1 MQNMFAT
8 MNVNNQPQTTKQ
20 GNSLDLLNSSASN
33 VNISDY
39 NTMQQLFAT
48 NAQNPLMF
56 PNPSLTTNQNSGT
69 TTVLSPL
76 NDFNT
81 MQNMFA
87 TNSANLVMPS
97 PQQLQSVTNPS
108 VPNAAS
114 YQTGNAN
121 NFYSVGNLFATN
133 QQGMTLAQMQSV
145 QASQAQVNL
154 GTTTPN
160 VNFNTMQSTAN
171 PNLNANF
178 NTMQNLFATSNQV
191 PQNLSNISFTQPITN
206 IENINLNDFNTMQ
219 NLFKT
224 NGAGLPSAS
233 LDLTKPTK

>member
-8 MNVNNQPQTTKQ
+8 MNVNNQPQTKQ
-20 GNSLDLLNSSASN
+20 GNSLDLLNSSTPN
-33 VNISDY
+33 VNITDY

-56 PNPSLTTNQNSGT
+56 PNPSLATNQNSGT

-97 PQQLQSVTNPS
+97 PQQLQSLNPS
-108 VPNAAS
+108 IPNAAS

-121 NFYSVGNLFATN
+121 NLYSVGNLFATN
-133 QQGMTLAQMQSV
+133 QPGMTLAQMQSV

-154 GTTTPN
+154 STINPN
-160 VNFNTMQSTAN
+160 VNFNTMQNTTN
-171 PNLNANF
+171 PNLNPNF
-178 NTMQNLFATSNQV
+178 NTMQNLFATSNQG
-191 PQNLSNISFTQPITN
+191 PQNSSNISLAQPITN

-224 NGAGLPSAS
+224 SGAGLPSVP
-233 LDLTKPTK
+233 LDLTISAKQ